1 MTAIHAHL
9 DAVGCRELLSAES
22 LAFSDFTTGA
32 REMVGRIDLED
43 CFRPAFWKQLR
54 WYALVEPNDDVV
66 PIRAKFGLQADSDP
80 TLGWNFLTSKQP
92 IWMTGP
98 DVIAAKLMTGKPLK
112 ILEAIKVVPH
122 GVQPGLVPVKLYSQM
137 KVNPRRDDLAVK
149 LVELRSSMK
158 SKKPETA
165 ARHRG
170 VTLRHSTD
178 ESFEQ

>member
-1 MTAIHAHL
+1 
-9 DAVGCRELLSAES
+9 
-22 LAFSDFTTGA
+22 
-32 REMVGRIDLED
+32 
-43 CFRPAFWKQLR
+43 
-54 WYALVEPNDDVV
+54 
-66 PIRAKFGLQADSDP
+66 
-80 TLGWNFLTSKQP
+80 
-92 IWMTGP
+92 MTGP